1 MPRSPRLFVADGIY
15 HVTARGN
22 NGDEIFRDDLDR
34 SLYLQLLATAAR
46 ATSAHI
52 LAYVL
57 MVNHL
62 HLAVQTTAP
71 NLYETMHRAHR
82 PYAARFNRRYGRT
95 GHLFGDR
102 YHSKPVIDDPYLL
115 ETTRYIHLNPVRA
128 GVAKLPEDHPWS
140 SYRCYVRAQD
150 GDSFVCSSPVLQLL
164 ASDPVRA
171 GAAYEE
177 FVLAGLPVS
186 EARRHDANGSGNLT

>member
-1 MPRSPRLFVADGIY
+1 VPRSPRLFVADGIY

-22 NGDEIFRDDLDR
+22 NGDEIFRDDFDR

-46 ATSAHI
+46 ATAARI

-57 MVNHL
+57 MINHV
-62 HLAVQTTAP
+62 HLAVQTSAP

-82 PYAARFNRRYGRT
+82 PYAGRFNRRHGRT

-128 GVAKLPEDHPWS
+128 GVARHPADHPWS
-140 SYRCYVRAQD
+140 SYRCYVQAQD
-150 GDSFVCSSPVLQLL
+150 GNGFVCTGPVLQLL

-171 GAAYEE
+171 GAIYEE
-177 FVLAGLPVS
+177 FVLAGLPPFD
-186 EARRHDANGSGNLT
+186 ARPCDGETQEG